1 MVPTRVGPSVAP
13 QGLPASAPSDA
24 AFERLK
30 KAFESGDLD
39 GYAEAFAPA
48 LREAERRKAAGIRDD
63 FGMTSILLRVAGR
76 ITDESGQERV
86 FLQVFF
92 QNDISA
98 MLENW
103 RVVPV
108 LEGGTW
114 RIAEKEV
121 SGTINTLYKL
131 RLPADRAAQA
141 GRVEIRHADF
151 LLTFTDATVFYD
163 NLPDFETGLIVIGE
177 GRLLF
182 TPSSETER
190 HQLELRFKAPQLEDR
205 VDSAYLR
212 FSPSFFRSNIRIE
225 DERPFD
231 QQSEA
236 GRARANQAYTLF
248 SAGYTGSFTVE
259 NSLTGQPMT
268 FLPQGEQVV
277 FELKARKAGDL
288 TYIFSPFSEDEIHLA
303 GRNPDRIINLY
314 SPGAEGG
321 DLKRMFVSFGEKIDV
336 LGYQID
342 VDCQPEKKYL
352 SARAR
357 LDFTARLDDVDSL
370 KLYLHPD
377 LDILRVKDQDGR
389 GLFTTQDKSRG
400 LLYVYL
406 LTPLAKGTT
415 GWIEVLYRGVLDPP
429 TPTSDALAAAQL
441 GTTITLV
448 GPRFET
454 LLYSQ
459 SAHWYPSPTEDDFFL
474 AKVRVVVPP
483 GFTCVG
489 NGPAVETGIVDNLRR
504 VTALDKV
511 GHPFFGFETKTP
523 VKYLSFLVGRLSPI
537 GNGDSFGPV
546 PVEAFYASDI
556 RLPRRTL
563 LEESRSVL
571 QALSA
576 WFGPYPFEKLT
587 VIQRQ
592 WPTAGGHSPA
602 SFVVFNELPRGADG
616 TFALEAETPVSLGR
630 FRVGYLAHEIA
641 HQWWGQGVT
650 WATYRDQWLS
660 EGLAQFAA
668 ALYLRDKV
676 GEGVYRGILRK
687 FARWTSKKSR
697 FGPVTLG
704 TRLSHLDF
712 DAYQAIVYDKGALTM
727 SMLLDLVGEEAFFRG
742 LRTFFSRHLGQAART
757 SDLVKAMGEAAGRNL
772 KPFFD
777 RWLGSHL
784 LPEVRVA
791 HSVQT
796 AEGRTVLRFNVTQTG
811 PAFVFPL
818 WVSWV
823 EDGKTVRRVLDV
835 DAPTKTF
842 DLPCQG
848 KPGRITVD
856 PDKVFAGKM
865 L

>member
-1 MVPTRVGPSVAP
+1 MAPSRVAPSVTP
-13 QGLPASAPSDA
+13 QSLPAPAPSDA

-30 KAFESGDLD
+30 KAFEAGDLD
-39 GYAEAFAPA
+39 GYAEAFAPE
-48 LREAERRKAAGIRDD
+48 LRETERRKAAGLRDD
-63 FGMTSILLRVAGR
+63 FGMTSILFRVAGR
-76 ITDESGQERV
+76 ITDESGRERV

-103 RVVPV
+103 RVAPV
-108 LEGGTW
+108 LEGGAW

-121 SGTINTLYKL
+121 SGTVNTLYKL
-131 RLPADRAAQA
+131 RLPAGRAVQA

-151 LLTFTDATVFYD
+151 RLTFTDATVFYD

-205 VDSAYLR
+205 IDAAYLR
-212 FSPSFFRSNIRIE
+212 FSPSFFRSNIQIE

-236 GRARANQAYTLF
+236 GRARANQAYALF
-248 SAGYTGSFTVE
+248 SAGYAGSFTVE

-288 TYIFSPFSEDEIHLA
+288 TYIFSPFSDDEIHLA
-303 GRNPDRIINLY
+303 GRNPNRIINLY

-321 DLKRMFVSFGEKIDV
+321 ELKRMFVSFGEKIDV

-342 VDCQPEKKYL
+342 IDCQPEKKYL

-357 LDFTARLDDVDSL
+357 MEFTARLDDVDSL

-377 LDILRVKDQDGR
+377 LDILRVLDQDGR

-415 GWIEVLYRGVLDPP
+415 GWIEVFYRGVLDPP
-429 TPTSDALAAAQL
+429 TPTSDVLAAAQL
-441 GTTITLV
+441 GTTISLV

-459 SAHWYPSPTEDDFFL
+459 SANWYPSPTEDDFFL

-489 NGPAVETGIVDNLRR
+489 NGPAVETGVVDNLRR

-537 GNGDSFGPV
+537 GDGDTSGPV

-571 QALSA
+571 QALIDLVRALPVREADRHPAAMADRRRAQPGLLRRLQRAAPRGRWDLRSGGGNPGQP
-576 WFGPYPFEKLT
+576 GP
-587 VIQRQ
+587 
-592 WPTAGGHSPA
+592 
-602 SFVVFNELPRGADG
+602 LPRGLPGPRDRPPVVGPGRDLGHLSRPVAERGLGPVRRRPLPEGEGGRRRLPRIAAEVRPLDG
-616 TFALEAETPVSLGR
+616 QEVPLRPGHPGHAPEPPGFRCLPGHRLRQGR
-630 FRVGYLAHEIA
+630 PDHGHAAGPRRGGGLLPRPAGFLQPSSRPGRPNVGP
-641 HQWWGQGVT
+641 GQGHGRSRRARPEAVL
-650 WATYRDQWLS
+650 RP
-660 EGLAQFAA
+660 LARLASPA
-668 ALYLRDKV
+668 GNPGGA
-676 GEGVYRGILRK
+676 
-687 FARWTSKKSR
+687 
-697 FGPVTLG
+697 FGPDGGGENGPALQRHPDR
-704 TRLSHLDF
+704 TRLRLSPL
-712 DAYQAIVYDKGALTM
+712 
-727 SMLLDLVGEEAFFRG
+727 G
-742 LRTFFSRHLGQAART
+742 LM
-757 SDLVKAMGEAAGRNL
+757 D
-772 KPFFD
+772 
-777 RWLGSHL
+777 
-784 LPEVRVA
+784 
-791 HSVQT
+791 
-796 AEGRTVLRFNVTQTG
+796 
-811 PAFVFPL
+811 
-818 WVSWV
+818 
-823 EDGKTVRRVLDV
+823 
-835 DAPTKTF
+835 
-842 DLPCQG
+842 
-848 KPGRITVD
+848 
-856 PDKVFAGKM
+856 
-865 L
+865 